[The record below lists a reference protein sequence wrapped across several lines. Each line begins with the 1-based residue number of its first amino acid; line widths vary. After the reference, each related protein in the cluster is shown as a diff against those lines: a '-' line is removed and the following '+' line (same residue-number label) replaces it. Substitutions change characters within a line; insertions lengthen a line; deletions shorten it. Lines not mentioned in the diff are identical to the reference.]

1 MTSTVA
7 APNPGWRLAAWRIRL
22 HRLLARRPEI
32 WLYGV
37 SAVAGV
43 VVVATALSHP
53 GDGPRGRASWAEAW
67 SLLTAWSGWM
77 AMVVAMMLPVIAPQ
91 ARHVAL
97 YSLRRRRSRAMAGY
111 VAGYLGVWGL
121 IGVALVVAF
130 HLAGLRHPPPGL
142 AVGALVGAALWQ
154 VSKPRRRVL
163 RRCGSLRLGAP
174 KGFAADVDC
183 ATAGWRSGRRCAFT
197 CGPVMVAS
205 AAAHH
210 HPAVMGAIL
219 VLLLT
224 ERARGP
230 NPAQRAGRP
239 LEAWAFVGLAAA
251 VAFVAV
257 T

>member
-1 MTSTVA
+1 MSV
-7 APNPGWRLAAWRIRL
+7 N
-22 HRLLARRPEI
+22 RLLAHRPEI

-37 SAVAGV
+37 SVVAGV
-43 VVVATALSHP
+43 VVVATAVSHSGEEPP
-53 GDGPRGRASWAEAW
+53 GRTSWAEAW

-91 ARHVAL
+91 ARHVAV
-97 YSLRRRRSRAMAGY
+97 YSLRHRRSRAMVGY
-111 VAGYLGVWGL
+111 VAGYLGLWGL
-121 IGVALVVAF
+121 IGAALVVAF
-130 HLAGLRHPPPGL
+130 YLVGLRHPPAGL
-142 AVGALVGAALWQ
+142 AVGALLGAALWQ
-154 VSKPRRRVL
+154 VSGPRRRVL
-163 RRCGSLRLGAP
+163 RRCGSPRLGAP

-183 ATAGWRSGRRCAFT
+183 VTAGWLAARRCAFT

-205 AAAHH
+205 AATHH
-210 HPAVMGAIL
+210 HLAVMGAIC

-239 LEAWAFVGLAAA
+239 LEAWALVGLAAA

-257 T
+257 I